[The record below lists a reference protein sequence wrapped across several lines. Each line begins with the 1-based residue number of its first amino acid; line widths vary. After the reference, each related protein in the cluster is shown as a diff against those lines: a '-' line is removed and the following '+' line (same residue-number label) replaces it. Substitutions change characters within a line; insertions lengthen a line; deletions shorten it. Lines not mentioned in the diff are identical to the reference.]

1 MTTGTSSRIPLDRHE
16 STLGELYCKERP
28 NGPLRPGG
36 ADRNRPGDVS
46 RNSGSVS
53 TSDPVPDCKPPMY
66 KKRRIFFAIALLMSV
81 VTIGRGLLFVV
92 GGSLPDLVT
101 LVSFLIAVYAFW
113 KYRNLRMRLEK
124 SRKEP

>member
-1 MTTGTSSRIPLDRHE
+1 
-16 STLGELYCKERP
+16 
-28 NGPLRPGG
+28 
-36 ADRNRPGDVS
+36 
-46 RNSGSVS
+46 
-53 TSDPVPDCKPPMY
+53 MY

-81 VTIGRGLLFVV
+81 VTIVRGLLFVL

-124 SRKEP
+124 SRGER